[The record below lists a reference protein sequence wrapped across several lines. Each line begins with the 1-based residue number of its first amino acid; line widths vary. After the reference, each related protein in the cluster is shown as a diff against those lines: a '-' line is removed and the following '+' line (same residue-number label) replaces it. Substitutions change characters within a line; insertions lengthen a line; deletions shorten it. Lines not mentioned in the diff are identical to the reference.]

1 MNFADRFKDFCEELH
16 KQTQSLMTS
25 TLKEIP
31 VAQMNIGVR
40 YNIHKRSLPVG
51 LDKPVMFGLS
61 EEESEIVLSKF
72 FKTKMIE
79 NKDDTKTL
87 IYYDRV
93 REDGVRSSV
102 FDNPPGIII
111 ESSDTT
117 EFNNWVR

>member
-16 KQTQSLMTS
+16 EQTKTLINS

-31 VAQMNIGVR
+31 VSQMNLEVR
-40 YNIHKRSLPVG
+40 YNIHKRSLPEG
-51 LDKPVMFGLS
+51 LDKPVMFGLN
-61 EEESEIVLSKF
+61 EKESEIVLAKF

-79 NKDDTKTL
+79 NEDDTKTV

-117 EFNNWVR
+117 EFNNWVK